1 MINFNI
7 HISILGS
14 THKMDSM
21 DIDQVGTY
29 KVGTYKV
36 GTHQPS
42 YQTGFNNVSTD
53 QHLDNME
60 IDTISYIPFNPDY
73 MEIDNQLLVKVQL
86 IRSKSCPI

>member
-14 THKMDSM
+14 TQTMDSM

-29 KVGTYKV
+29 
-36 GTHQPS
+36 QSS
-42 YQTGFNNVSTD
+42 YQIGFNKVSND

-60 IDTISYIPFNPDY
+60 IDTISYIPIEPYN

-86 IRSKSCPI
+86 IRSKSCPL